1 MKNVCTGRARHLL
14 PIQATLVVCLALTL
28 VACSGDSPK
37 SLLASGQQF
46 TTKGDHVS
54 AAIQYRG
61 ALQLDPRFTPA
72 RIALGRSLLESNDP
86 AGAVIELTR
95 ALNDKANTS
104 DVVPLLAR
112 ALVLA
117 GDYKTLT
124 SNYGELALTD
134 KAAIA
139 ELKTQVATAWG
150 ALGDR
155 DRTQAAI
162 EAALAAVPDHG
173 PALVLQARVL
183 AGAGKYPE
191 ALAILDKVSK
201 QPGKLQDAWHLKGE
215 IQDLV
220 MGDAKAAAAS
230 YEEALKIAPAF
241 VAAHASLI
249 SQRVRLNDL
258 AGAKAQADRLRA
270 VLPRHPMT
278 VLIDAQLAFLGRNM
292 PVAREK
298 AQALLRALPNHVAVL
313 VMNGAVESEIGN
325 LLQAEAHFAKAIQLS
340 PNTWVARRNLGE
352 VYVRL
357 GQPAKALETLQ
368 PLINAKPP
376 RVEALALAGDA
387 ALRLGDA
394 STAERFFIAAAKAA
408 PDNQRIQTAVALA
421 QLTRGDTAKA
431 FADLELL
438 AKQSPE
444 TYANEAIFSARMKR
458 REFDA
463 ALAAL
468 DAMQKKAPDRRELQ
482 ELRGRV
488 YLAKRDLPAA
498 RQAFEAALK
507 SDAASFAALSGLVQV
522 DLAERKADD
531 ALKRLQE
538 HLTQYPRNHYAYL
551 AIAELKAFSGAP
563 LDDVRKPLLS
573 AIQLAPGDP
582 EPRLMLIEQLLR
594 KRLFKEAL
602 EAAQDGVAAKPGD
615 TKLLDALGRAQLESG
630 DVEQAITTYRQLA
643 ANESNA
649 PQAYVRLAEI
659 FRASGRP
666 TQAEAALRKA
676 LDLDPAS
683 RSAQASLMSLMID
696 GGRRAEALA
705 YARKLQTD
713 QPKAAAG
720 YLLEASFHMRAQAA
734 DLALAA
740 YRTGLAKTGQAELAY
755 ALFRQLAT
763 SGKAAEAE
771 QFGLNWMKSNPSD
784 LFFEYALAEG
794 AMLRGD
800 YGSAEARLRRVL
812 AATPDNLLASNNL
825 AWVLTQQGKPGA
837 ASFAQRAVDGAPTN
851 AAFLDTL
858 AAAQASEGQL
868 TQALAT
874 QQRAMELAPTNHDIR
889 LGLARIALKAGNKSL
904 ASEQLKQL
912 RDLGSAYKQHA
923 EVTRLSQSL

>member
-1 MKNVCTGRARHLL
+1 
-14 PIQATLVVCLALTL
+14 
-28 VACSGDSPK
+28 
-37 SLLASGQQF
+37 LASGQQF
-46 TTKGDHVS
+46 TAKGDHVS

-61 ALQLDPRFTPA
+61 ALQLDPRFSAA
-72 RIALGRSLLESNDP
+72 RVALGRSLLESNDA

-95 ALNDKANTS
+95 ALNDKANSS

-112 ALVLA
+112 ALVLV

-124 SNYGELALTD
+124 NSYGELILPE
-134 KAAIA
+134 KAATA
-139 ELKTQVATAWG
+139 ALKTQVATAWG

-155 DRTQAAI
+155 ERTQAAI
-162 EAALAAVPDHG
+162 DAALAAVPDHG
-173 PALVLQARVL
+173 PALVLQARVF
-183 AGAGKYPE
+183 AGASKYAE
-191 ALAILDKVSK
+191 ALSILDRVAK
-201 QPGKLQDAWHLKGE
+201 QPNKLYEALHLQGE
-215 IQDLV
+215 IKDLV
-220 MGDAKAAAAS
+220 YGDAKAAAAL
-230 YEEALKIAPAF
+230 YEEALKIEPAF
-241 VAAHASLI
+241 VAAHVSLI
-249 SQRVRLNDL
+249 SQRVRLRDIP
-258 AGAKAQADRLRA
+258 AAKAQAVRLRA
-270 VLPRHPMT
+270 ALPRHPMT
-278 VLIDAQLAFLGRNM
+278 VLIDAQLAFLDKNL
-292 PVAREK
+292 PLARER
-298 AQALLRALPNHVAVL
+298 AQVLLRALPNHVAVL
-313 VMNGAVESEIGN
+313 VMNGAVESELGN

-340 PNTWVARRNLGE
+340 PSSWVARRNLGE

-357 GQPAKALETLQ
+357 GQPAKALEALQ

-408 PDNQRIQTAVALA
+408 PDNQRLQTAVALA
-421 QLTRGDTAKA
+421 QLTRGDSAKA

-463 ALAAL
+463 ALIAL
-468 DAMQKKAPDRRELQ
+468 DTMQQKAPDKRELQ

-488 YLAKRDLPAA
+488 YLAKRDWPAA

-507 SDAASFAALSGLVQV
+507 ADSASFAAVSGLVQV
-522 DLAERKADD
+522 DLAERKTDE
-531 ALKRLQE
+531 ALKRLQD
-538 HLTQYPRNHYAYL
+538 HLIKDPRNHYAHL

-563 LDDVRKPLLS
+563 LEEIRKPLLS
-573 AIQLAPGDP
+573 AIQLAPSDP

-602 EAAQDGVAAKPGD
+602 VAAQDGVAAKPGD

-643 ANESNA
+643 ANEANA

-676 LDLDPAS
+676 LDLDPES

-713 QPKAAAG
+713 QPKAATG
-720 YLLEASFHMRAQAA
+720 YLLEASFHLRAQAT
-734 DLALAA
+734 DLALAT
-740 YRTGLAKTGQAELAY
+740 YRTGLSKTGQPELAY

-763 SGKAAEAE
+763 SGRAAEAE

-794 AMLRGD
+794 AMLRKD
-800 YGSAEARLRRVL
+800 YASAEPRLRRVL
-812 AATPDNLLASNNL
+812 AAAPDNLLASNNL

-837 ASFAQRAVDGAPTN
+837 SAFAQRAVDGAPTN

-868 TQALAT
+868 AVALAT
-874 QQRAMELAPTNHDIR
+874 QQRAVELAPTNHDIR
-889 LGLARIALKAGNKSL
+889 LSLARIALKAGNKSL

-912 RDLGSAYKQHA
+912 RELGSAYKQHA